1 MGVVFHGGKPVA
13 HVIVE
18 YVNVSPSVTGIETG
32 SVATVVG
39 CMLGVPNCVPASV
52 RPSMMIAPF
61 ALPAAAPAGATA
73 ASDATSAKAMNPA
86 LGFNW
91 SPSVAFGG
99 VAPAPRR
106 ILYADRPALRDGAAQ
121 LVANGGS
128 LVRRALVD
136 AGEVGREVQPEGT
149 PTSTAPSAGRTGTS
163 STCPTSATSTSAL
176 SWSAPVAT
184 RSDRSPG
191 QVKVDWRRDLK

>member
-1 MGVVFHGGKPVA
+1 M
-13 HVIVE
+13 IVE

-73 ASDATSAKAMNPA
+73 ASDATSARAMNPA
-86 LGFNW
+86 LCFNW

-106 ILYADRPALRDGAAQ
+106 VLYPHPPAL
-121 LVANGGS
+121 
-128 LVRRALVD
+128 
-136 AGEVGREVQPEGT
+136 
-149 PTSTAPSAGRTGTS
+149 TAYV
-163 STCPTSATSTSAL
+163 TSAVSSSINPAGATTIPLGSGPSCA
-176 SWSAPVAT
+176 SAPTVSPAASHST
-184 RSDRSPG
+184 PPAAMSQTCTPRS
-191 QVKVDWRRDLK
+191 